1 MEKALGINHDQVGQV
16 YIAGAFGNYMD
27 PASACAMGL
36 LPGALSD
43 RIRPIGNA
51 AGEGAKIALLNAEE
65 RQITE
70 KLMDQVEFL
79 ELATMPEFQDFFI
92 DELEFPPCVD

>member
-1 MEKALGINHDQVGQV
+1 MKTLSVTEEDISCL

-27 PASACAMGL
+27 PASAGAIGL
-36 LPGALSD
+36 IPRSLTD

-65 RQITE
+65 W
-70 KLMDQVEFL
+70 KLADSLTRDVEFV
-79 ELATMPEFQDFFI
+79 ELAALPEFQDCFV
-92 DELEFPPCVD
+92 DQLEFPPQG